1 MPQHCI
7 VLGQLAHSVQ
17 ILVRPDHIDFMG
29 HVNNAEY
36 LRWAQDVTLTFWQQ
50 RALAEDVARLGW
62 VAREHTISYFRPAFD
77 GDIITANIE
86 IESVNGPRVL
96 VKLDFRRNTK
106 AIAAIKSAWCLV
118 DMSDKRIRRLS
129 DTMLSQFT
137 FPQTRG
143 CAHSAQ

>member
-7 VLGQLAHSVQ
+7 VLGQLAHSEQ
-17 ILVRPDHIDFMG
+17 ILVRPDDIDFMG

-86 IESVNGPRVL
+86 IESVNGPRVV
-96 VKLDFRRNTK
+96 VKLDFRRNNK
-106 AIAAIKSAWCLV
+106 AITSIKSSWCLV
-118 DMSDKRIRRLS
+118 DMSDKRIRRIS
-129 DTMLSQFT
+129 DNMLSKFI
-137 FPQTRG
+137 FPQT
-143 CAHSAQ
+143 SIM